1 MDCYTD
7 SLEGFAKELQLPRI
21 ISIELTCSS
30 PGPSISST
38 MSGTSPPGLADE
50 TDGDIVY
57 EVDDGDHTTLHF
69 DPVVPWEMQSTP
81 PMAMMAL
88 KITSQPWN
96 ILGHGSDPN
105 VSATNDMMITVE
117 RVTSLFLI
125 RLVAL
130 VSHRNAQLETPNPD
144 TPKYSDTSTTVIC
157 MDALK
162 WKKPWP
168 KPITSSLIQQLRG
181 FVRSI
186 LEKYN
191 EVHYHSFEH
200 AYHVTISLNKLME
213 MMLMNTSNTSDLSAA
228 EAINNTNFSSSSAS
242 INSKAAE
249 KIENRKTYGL
259 KNDPLMALAMLFSA
273 LMHDVEHKGVP
284 NRQLVQESHE
294 LAILYND
301 QSVAEQRSLA
311 VAFSELMKDDFQGL
325 RQVMFENQDEY
336 RRFRKA
342 VINIVL
348 ATDIASPERTQLVKS
363 KWKEAF
369 GETSESKERKKIKEI
384 SRRSVFSNAKASK
397 GSDRTSASLP
407 VDWKGQHGSKPR
419 QIYGDHK
426 GRTMAR
432 RGSQGADST
441 GISSLS
447 MMSDV
452 TIDPSLRAHTH
463 YEATNGRDE
472 SLYNIHDDE
481 SEEESTVAT
490 PESADGLEPNTD
502 LEHDTVGHGN
512 LSVSRAAAASFNVV
526 LSNGVHSIS
535 TPVTKGGKSLR
546 RRETPTPSEMM
557 PNMLR
562 RSTDSY
568 VPSSMMTGDTQS
580 TSALSQARAGF
591 SQMGRRFS
599 NPENDKSY
607 AVRLSI
613 RRSLD
618 LTGEAIENYSQST
631 RTIASSNQPN
641 SNGKGNP
648 PVYDEIHFDP
658 DETDEL
664 KASVVMEHLIRAAD
678 IGANMQGWQQMK
690 KWSNR
695 LFFELKA
702 THDDNRGEDPQCNW
716 FENQITF
723 LESYIMPLARR
734 LDDMGVFG
742 DTIGPMFAR
751 IVQQNRER
759 WVCEGRAETAQIVQE
774 WQISQGEKY
783 RLNRGW

>member
-1 MDCYTD
+1 M
-7 SLEGFAKELQLPRI
+7 S
-21 ISIELTCSS
+21 
-30 PGPSISST
+30 GPSRL
-38 MSGTSPPGLADE
+38 GLADE

-57 EVDDGDHTTLHF
+57 EVDDGDQTTLHF
-69 DPVVPWEMQSTP
+69 DPVVPGVMQSTP

-105 VSATNDMMITVE
+105 VAATNDMTITVE

-130 VSHRNAQLETPNPD
+130 VSHRNAQLESPNPD
-144 TPKYSDTSTTVIC
+144 IPRYSDTSTTVIC

-162 WKKPWP
+162 RKKPWP
-168 KPITSSLIQQLRG
+168 KPITSNLIQQLRG
-181 FVRSI
+181 FLRSI
-186 LEKYN
+186 IEKYN

-200 AYHVTISLNKLME
+200 AYHVTISLNKLMD
-213 MMLMNTSNTSDLSAA
+213 MMLMSTSSASDLSAA
-228 EAINNTNFSSSSAS
+228 EAINNNSFSSSSLS
-242 INSKAAE
+242 GNSKMASPNK

-259 KNDPLMALAMLFSA
+259 KNDPLMTLAMLFSA
-273 LMHDVEHKGVP
+273 IMHDVEHRGVP

-311 VAFSELMKDDFQGL
+311 VAFSELMKDEFQEL
-325 RQVMFENQDEY
+325 REVMFENQDEY

-397 GSDRTSASLP
+397 GSERTSASLP
-407 VDWKGQHGSKPR
+407 VNWKGRQGSKPR
-419 QIYGDHK
+419 QIYGHDK
-426 GRTMAR
+426 VGQMPR
-432 RGSQGADST
+432 RGSQGAEST
-441 GISSLS
+441 GISSMS
-447 MMSDV
+447 MMSEV

-463 YEATNGRDE
+463 SEAMNARDE

-481 SEEESTVAT
+481 SDEESTVAT
-490 PESADGLEPNTD
+490 PESADGLEPSTD
-502 LEHDTVGHGN
+502 LEHHTVGRGTI
-512 LSVSRAAAASFNVV
+512 SVSQSAAASVDDA
-526 LSNGVHSIS
+526 LSNGVNSIS
-535 TPVTKGGKSLR
+535 TPVTKGGKSLKK
-546 RRETPTPSEMM
+546 RETFTATEMIPTMPS
-557 PNMLR
+557 MLR
-562 RSTDSY
+562 RSTDSHI
-568 VPSSMMTGDTQS
+568 PSAMMTSDSQS
-580 TSALSQARAGF
+580 TSVSAQAKTGVGP
-591 SQMGRRFS
+591 MGRRFS

-607 AVRLSI
+607 SVRLSI

-631 RTIASSNQPN
+631 RTVASSYQP
-641 SNGKGNP
+641 SSKRKP
-648 PVYDEIHFDP
+648 SCDEICFDP
-658 DETDEL
+658 DDTDEL

-702 THDDNRGEDPQCNW
+702 THDDSRGEDPQCNW
-716 FENQITF
+716 FENQVTF
-723 LESYIMPLARR
+723 LESYILPLARR

-742 DTIGPMFAR
+742 DSIGPMFAR

-774 WQISQGEKY
+774 WQMSKGEKY

>member
-1 MDCYTD
+1 
-7 SLEGFAKELQLPRI
+7 
-21 ISIELTCSS
+21 
-30 PGPSISST
+30 

-57 EVDDGDHTTLHF
+57 EVDDSDHTILHF
-69 DPVVPWEMQSTP
+69 DPVVPGVMQSTP

-105 VSATNDMMITVE
+105 VAATNDMTITVE

-130 VSHRNAQLETPNPD
+130 VSHRNEQLETPNPD
-144 TPKYSDTSTTVIC
+144 IPRYSDTSTTVIC

-162 WKKPWP
+162 RKKPWP
-168 KPITSSLIQQLRG
+168 KPITSSLIHQLRG

-200 AYHVTISLNKLME
+200 AYHVTISLNKLMD
-213 MMLMNTSNTSDLSAA
+213 MMLMNTSSTSDLSSAD
-228 EAINNTNFSSSSAS
+228 EINNASLSSSSAS
-242 INSKAAE
+242 GNSRR
-249 KIENRKTYGL
+249 RKTYGL
-259 KNDPLMALAMLFSA
+259 KSDPLLTLAMLFSA
-273 LMHDVEHKGVP
+273 LMHDVEHRGVP

-311 VAFSELMKDDFQGL
+311 VAFSELMKEDFQGL

-419 QIYGDHK
+419 QIYGDNK
-426 GRTMAR
+426 NRNMQR

-441 GISSLS
+441 GISSMS

-452 TIDPSLRAHTH
+452 TIDPSLRAHPH
-463 YEATNGRDE
+463 FEPTNVRDE
-472 SLYNIHDDE
+472 SLYYIHDDE

-490 PESADGLEPNTD
+490 PESSDGLEPSTD
-502 LEHDTVGHGN
+502 FENDTVGQGN
-512 LSVSRAAAASFNVV
+512 VSVSRSAAPSVNVV

-535 TPVTKGGKSLR
+535 TPVAKGGKSLR
-546 RRETPTPSEMM
+546 RRDTLTGSEMMPTM

-568 VPSSMMTGDTQS
+568 VPSAMMTGDAQS
-580 TSALSQARAGF
+580 TSALSQTKAGF
-591 SQMGRRFS
+591 SRMGRRFS

-631 RTIASSNQPN
+631 RTVASSKQP
-641 SNGKGNP
+641 SSSQGTP
-648 PVYDEIHFDP
+648 PAYDEIRFDP

-723 LESYIMPLARR
+723 LESYILPLARR

-759 WVCEGRAETAQIVQE
+759 WVSEGLAETAQIVQE
-774 WQISQGEKY
+774 WQISKGEKY